1 MPANG
6 PVKIIWQIIFTF
18 IPILDLWA
26 FYRIKKLRRYFLFV
40 VIPVLVIMIVMIVGA
55 IVSTL
60 DSSTFDDPTYD
71 PFMSEDPTMIAIG
84 IVGQITGIGFHI
96 LAIYLVYT
104 WSKQWNKQFQTSE
117 SDF

>member
-26 FYRIKKLRRYFLFV
+26 FYRIKKLRRYFLYV
-40 VIPVLVIMIVMIVGA
+40 VIPVFAIIMTIVIGVVITSM
-55 IVSTL
+55 
-60 DSSTFDDPTYD
+60 DSPMFDDPSFD
-71 PFMSEDPTMIAIG
+71 PFMSDDPTILTMNILMPI
-84 IVGQITGIGFHI
+84 IEIGFHI
-96 LAIYLVYT
+96 FSIYLVYN
-104 WSKQWNKQFQTSE
+104 WSKQWNKQFLTND

>member
-40 VIPVLVIMIVMIVGA
+40 VIPASVILIIIIAVDV
-55 IVSTL
+55 VTNL
-60 DSSTFDDPTYD
+60 DSPMFDDPNYD
-71 PFMSEDPTMIAIG
+71 PFMNDNPAFLAISIASPI
-84 IVGQITGIGFHI
+84 IEIGFHI
-96 LAIYLVYT
+96 LTIYLVYV
-104 WSKQWNKQFQTSE
+104 WSKQWNNQFQSSE
-117 SDF
+117 SNF

>member
-1 MPANG
+1 MPAQG

-40 VIPVLVIMIVMIVGA
+40 VIPALAILIIMIVAAV
-55 IVSTL
+55 VPNL
-60 DSSTFDDPTYD
+60 DSPMLDDPNYD
-71 PFMSEDPTMIAIG
+71 PFMSDDPTFLAISIASP
-84 IVGQITGIGFHI
+84 IVEIGFHI